1 MKSAATLRISLNK
14 EKIMKKIISF
24 ILAFMLAVIPMGV
37 AAAGATNSL
46 FERLNQYTPA
56 EREQYFAMLRPFLTS
71 DAGVKA
77 GIDNV
82 GSGMFE
88 NMLGT
93 TFTPQQKDTL
103 VRVFKSFSCIDEST
117 GIRLKYAD
125 IIQNKVPASV
135 SPATT
140 YGIDKMTKL
149 LYDQSPA
156 AKAVLEGDGYTAAVI
171 ANILKII
178 PEVNGGALMNF
189 EKGIFTVGNL
199 NWEFS
204 NEFDAEWTGY
214 VSENGKT
221 VTAYELA
228 AGMVNF
234 LNWAQ
239 DGDRLFIA
247 KSLQSIGVCKV
258 VGEGTV
264 PPTTTVRDNQYY
276 TVLDSMSG
284 VANSIFDS
292 SLVIKTKENIPA
304 VIDIS
309 VKSDNPM
316 IYNLVGANIL
326 NGVKYSVPTPNGIRA
341 ALEPNKVYVIK
352 TAPYPFI
359 DAHGWG
365 KSYIAALYAR
375 GIINGKSEAEFMP
388 EAAITREEFV
398 KLVVEL
404 FNLVD
409 ENAKTDFTDVSEG
422 AWYYKYVAS
431 AQKEGIIGGVGD
443 GRFGTGRYIKR
454 QDMAKIINTMLK
466 SRGIEL
472 SRGNTA
478 GFKDDAAI
486 AEYAKEHVYAISG
499 HIISGDNL
507 GNFNPN
513 KNATRQEAAKM
524 VYGMLDVYLKN
535 IGS

>member
-1 MKSAATLRISLNK
+1 
-14 EKIMKKIISF
+14 MKKIISF
-24 ILAFMLAVIPMGV
+24 ILVFMLAVTPMSV

-46 FERLNQYTPA
+46 FEKLNGYTPA

-82 GSGMFE
+82 KSGMFE
-88 NMLGT
+88 SMLGA
-93 TFTPQQKDTL
+93 TFTPQQEDML
-103 VRVFKSFSCIDEST
+103 IRVFKSLSCIDEST

-125 IIQNKVPASV
+125 IIQSKIPASI
-135 SPATT
+135 SSMAA
-140 YGIDKMTKL
+140 YGIDKMTKV

-156 AKAVLEGDGYTAAVI
+156 AKAVLEGDGYTSAVI
-171 ANILKII
+171 ANMLKII
-178 PEVNGGALMNF
+178 PEVNGGALINF
-189 EKGIFTVGNL
+189 EKGIFTVGNV

-204 NEFDAEWTGY
+204 KKFDAEWTGY
-214 VSENGKT
+214 VSEKGKT

-239 DGDRLFIA
+239 EGDRLFIA
-247 KSLQSIGVCKV
+247 KALQSIGVCKV
-258 VGEGTV
+258 VGDGTV
-264 PPTTTVRDNQYY
+264 PPTTTERDTEYY
-276 TVLDSMSG
+276 TVIDSMSG

-292 SLVIKTKENIPA
+292 SLVIKTKENIPP
-304 VIDIS
+304 VIDIRI
-309 VKSDNPM
+309 KSDNPM
-316 IYNLVGANIL
+316 IYNLVGASIL
-326 NGVKYSVPTPNGIRA
+326 NGVKYSVPTQDGIRA
-341 ALEPNKVYVIK
+341 ALEPNKIYVIK

-365 KSYIAALYAR
+365 KSYIAALCAR

-404 FNLVD
+404 FDLVD

-431 AQKEGIIGGVGD
+431 AHKEGIIGGVGN
-443 GRFGTGRYIKR
+443 GRFGTGAPISR
-454 QDMAKIINTMLK
+454 QDMAKIINTMLM
-466 SRGIEL
+466 SHGIEL
-472 SRGNTA
+472 TRGSAT

-486 AEYAKEHVYAISG
+486 AEYAREHVYAISG

-513 KNATRQEAAKM
+513 NNATRQEAAKM
-524 VYGMLDVYLKN
+524 VYGMLDVYLKS